1 MFAGEPGKPYW
12 LPLCLVLASCL
23 LVCAVMTTTYCANL
37 NAFLS
42 VEKYEVPFET
52 FLDLS
57 EQKACRIGVLG
68 QSSVEERIKVL
79 VSLTSVK

>member
-23 LVCAVMTTTYCANL
+23 LVCAVMTTTYSAKL
-37 NAFLS
+37 IAFLS

-52 FLDLS
+52 FLELS
-57 EQKACRIGVLG
+57 EQKAYRIGVLG
-68 QSSVEERIKVL
+68 QSSVEEHIKVL